1 MRATFHVFRGNAFR
15 CLPTSLVLGAGL
27 ILSGLLQPGP
37 AMASATSGEAKLPQL
52 DIQTYP
58 SQIFWLIISF
68 IVLYLLVS
76 RVAVPRISEVL
87 EERQERIA
95 DDLDKAETLKKKAE
109 QVRGEYEKSLAEARD
124 KAHAA
129 TREAQDAVAK
139 SGAVVEAEARDK
151 VTVMLRQAEVR
162 IAAARNEA
170 IGNVR
175 SVARDVAGDAV
186 AKLIGIRI
194 TGDELDRVVSSAME
208 GRS

>member
-1 MRATFHVFRGNAFR
+1 MRATFQASRGNAFR
-15 CLPTSLVLGAGL
+15 CLPTTLILGAGL
-27 ILSGLLQPGP
+27 LLSGLLRSGP
-37 AMASATSGEAKLPQL
+37 AMASAAPGEAKLPQL

-58 SQIFWLIISF
+58 SQVFWLIISF

-95 DDLDKAETLKKKAE
+95 DDLDKAETLKKKAD
-109 QVRGEYEKSLAEARD
+109 QVRGEYEKALAEARG

-129 TREAQDAVAK
+129 TREAQDAIAK
-139 SGAVVEAEARDK
+139 SGAVVEAGARDK
-151 VTVMLRQAEVR
+151 VTVMLKQAEVR
-162 IAAARNEA
+162 IAAAKNEA

-186 AKLIGIRI
+186 AKLIGIQI

>member
-1 MRATFHVFRGNAFR
+1 MRATFQAFRGNAFR
-15 CLPTSLVLGAGL
+15 CRPTSLVLGAGL
-27 ILSGLLQPGP
+27 LLSGLILSGPV
-37 AMASATSGEAKLPQL
+37 MAAAAPGEAKLPQL

-95 DDLDKAETLKKKAE
+95 DDLDKAETLKKEAE
-109 QVRGEYEKSLAEARD
+109 QVRGEYEKALAEARD

-129 TREAQDAVAK
+129 TREAQEAVAK
-139 SGAVVEAEARDK
+139 SGAVLEAEARDK
-151 VTVMLRQAEVR
+151 VTVMLKDAEIR
-162 IAAARNEA
+162 IAAARTEA

-186 AKLIGIRI
+186 AKLIGIQI